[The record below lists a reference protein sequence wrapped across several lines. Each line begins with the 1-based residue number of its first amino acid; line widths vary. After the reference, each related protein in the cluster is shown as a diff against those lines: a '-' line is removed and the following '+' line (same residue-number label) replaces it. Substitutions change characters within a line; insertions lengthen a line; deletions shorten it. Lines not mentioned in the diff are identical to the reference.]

1 MQVSARTICCSR
13 LCTNSVRSAVL
24 SGVSPTAGVL
34 GAPESAC
41 GAKKTR
47 TKRRCTGTGQQRFE
61 RSRRARSARER
72 ERERESGNSPQVSS
86 LSPSI
91 RRLAST
97 PCSASRLS
105 NSVPP
110 SSGSHA
116 LPALGHVRV
125 RSASAAVHAPPHSA
139 LCLLPRRTRKRARA
153 RARASARTSAA
164 PRALP
169 HPAPPSTHHDRLG
182 PAPGAVPVAVCAMA
196 PRPAPRT
203 GGHALARAQNKNGC
217 AH

>member
-72 ERERESGNSPQVSS
+72 EREREPGNSPQVSS

-153 RARASARTSAA
+153 RARKRAHKRHAART
-164 PRALP
+164 P
-169 HPAPPSTHHDRLG
+169 PPSTSEH
-182 PAPGAVPVAVCAMA
+182 AP
-196 PRPAPRT
+196 
-203 GGHALARAQNKNGC
+203 
-217 AH
+217 